1 MPPLPETMRFL
12 GRGWWWL
19 HLLSGLAIFCYG
31 WYFGQNRAERK
42 FMEMQKAREGDARG
56 QEPAP

>member
-1 MPPLPETMRFL
+1 MPPLPESMRFL

-19 HLLSGLAIFCYG
+19 HILSGLAIFCYG

-42 FMEMQKAREGDARG
+42 FARLLAERDETHHEGRS
-56 QEPAP
+56 

>member
-19 HLLSGLAIFCYG
+19 HVLGGLAIFCYG

-42 FMEMQKAREGDARG
+42 FMEMLREKEGRG
-56 QEPAP
+56 GGEQAP